1 MKKLCKWI
9 AFGVTFIVCSI
20 VFGLIATE
28 RTDLF
33 GPFVAWCCLVGE
45 IVVIISLVIAYD
57 N

>member
-33 GPFVAWCCLVGE
+33 GPFVGWCCLIGE
-45 IVVIISLVIAYD
+45 IVVLPSLVIAYD